1 MAWRLPTCR
10 PTRHQGFTYVGL
22 LIFLAILA
30 LTVTMSIGTGTALQ
44 RGEREDE
51 LLFIGTQLQ
60 AAFRSYYAATPQGK
74 PFYPATL
81 DDLVRDTRGSKMLRH
96 LRKVYVDPLTGKD
109 WGLQMAPEGG
119 IIAVFSTAEG
129 TPTKTGGFP
138 SELSYLEGTKKYSDW
153 VFSGN

>member
-1 MAWRLPTCR
+1 
-10 PTRHQGFTYVGL
+10 
-22 LIFLAILA
+22 
-30 LTVTMSIGTGTALQ
+30 
-44 RGEREDE
+44 
-51 LLFIGTQLQ
+51 
-60 AAFRSYYAATPQGK
+60 
-74 PFYPATL
+74 
-81 DDLVRDTRGSKMLRH
+81 MLRH

>member
-10 PTRHQGFTYVGL
+10 PSQHQGFTYVGL

-30 LTVTMSIGTGTALQ
+30 LTVTTSLGTGAALQ

-51 LLFIGTQLQ
+51 LLFIGTQFQ

-74 PFYPATL
+74 SFYPATL
-81 DDLVRDTRGSKMLRH
+81 DDLVRDTRGNTVLRH

-109 WGLQMAPEGG
+109 WGLQMTPEGG
-119 IIAVFSTAEG
+119 IIAVFSRAEG
-129 TPTKTGGFP
+129 VPTKVDGYP
-138 SELSYLEGTKKYSDW
+138 RELSFLKGTKKYSDW
-153 VFSGN
+153 IFSGG